1 MEQRSD
7 VLHPP
12 TKSSAAQALPGL
24 SYCKTQ
30 RTDSSRVKDL
40 KALLELLERECHGTW
55 AFGKL
60 SGLKSVNPPVCSAT
74 AQPVHN

>member
-7 VLHPP
+7 VLHRP
-12 TKSSAAQALPGL
+12 TQSSAAPALPGL

-30 RTDSSRVKDL
+30 RTDSSLV
-40 KALLELLERECHGTW
+40 KALNASSELLKVSHGTW

-60 SGLKSVNPPVCSAT
+60 SGQKSVNPPGCSAT
-74 AQPVHN
+74 VQPVHN